1 MVEYKHLNRIAKF
14 GPLKL
19 DRSEVMSLPKL
30 IWIGLLPVVL
40 FSCGQKNSTIE
51 EEVKN
56 ELAKQPGTYAIAFK
70 DLSTGKTLLI
80 NEKES
85 FHAASTMKAPVMI
98 EVFKQAAA
106 GKFSLTDSIPIKNDF
121 KSIVDGTSFSLDSAE
136 DSEKVLYTLTS
147 SKRTLDE
154 LVYDMIIVSSN
165 LATNII
171 IELVDPRKVTQSM
184 RDLGAKDIQVMRGVE
199 DDKAFAQGL
208 NNTVTAYDLMLIF
221 EKMANGEAVGKQ
233 ASDAM
238 IDILLDQKFNTI
250 IPAKLPADVKVA
262 HKTGSITGVHHD
274 SGIVFLPDGRKYV
287 LVILSKNL
295 GDEEAATAGMAS
307 VSEIIYKHVLDKK

>member
-1 MVEYKHLNRIAKF
+1 
-14 GPLKL
+14 
-19 DRSEVMSLPKL
+19 MSLPKL
-30 IWIGLLPVVL
+30 IWIGVLPIAL
-40 FSCGQKNSTIE
+40 FSCIQKSNKIE

-56 ELAKQPGTYAIAFK
+56 KLEKQPGTYAIAFK
-70 DLSTGKTLLI
+70 DLSTGETLLI

-85 FHAASTMKAPVMI
+85 FHAASTMKTPVMI
-98 EVFKQAAA
+98 EVYEQAAE
-106 GKFSLTDSIPIKNDF
+106 GKFSLTDSILIKNDF

-171 IELVDPRKVTQSM
+171 IELVDAKKVTQSM

-221 EKMANGEAVGKQ
+221 EKMANGETVSKQ

-250 IPAKLPADVKVA
+250 IPAKLPPDVKVA

-295 GDEEAATAGMAS
+295 EDEEAATDGMAS
-307 VSEIIYKHVLDKK
+307 VSEIIYRHVVDRK